1 MTTMP
6 AAKLWFSEDGGDFHG
21 NEPFYYNTADYPWV
35 QRIESNW
42 TVIRDE
48 LMALLRQ
55 EEIALTP
62 YANAEMTSRAGQ
74 WKTFGIMFWL
84 NPIKKNCLKC
94 PKTWA
99 LLKNIPNISSA
110 SFNLLE
116 PHTTIKPHNGD
127 TNAIIRC
134 HMGIEVPAAAPK
146 CAFRVGDEIRSW
158 EEGKFLMF
166 CDAHEHT
173 AWNNSER
180 KRYILVVDVMRPQL
194 SARKRLTASRV
205 LASISLA
212 IWYQRAA
219 WMKKY
224 FSTRIGKAI
233 MFRSL
238 HALIFT
244 RFLFR

>member
-1 MTTMP
+1 MSAP
-6 AAKLWFSEDGGDFHG
+6 ALWFSEDGGDFHG
-21 NEPFYYNTADYPWV
+21 NEPFYYNTDDYPWV
-35 QRIESNW
+35 REIEQNW

-48 LMALLRQ
+48 LMALLK
-55 EEIALTP
+55 EETISLTP
-62 YANAEMTSRAGQ
+62 YANMAMTSRPNQ
-74 WKTFGIMFWL
+74 WKTFGLMFWL
-84 NPIKKNCLKC
+84 NEIKENTRKC

-99 LLKNIPNISSA
+99 LLKKIPHISSA

-134 HMGIEVPAAAPK
+134 HMGIDVPAAAPK

-158 EEGKFLMF
+158 EDGKFLMF

-180 KRYILVVDVMRPQL
+180 KRYILVVDVLRPEL
-194 SARKRLTASRV
+194 SSRKRLTAARV

-219 WMKKY
+219 WMRKF
-224 FSTRIGKAI
+224 FSNRIGKSF

-238 HALIFT
+238 HLAIFT
-244 RFLFR
+244 RYLFG